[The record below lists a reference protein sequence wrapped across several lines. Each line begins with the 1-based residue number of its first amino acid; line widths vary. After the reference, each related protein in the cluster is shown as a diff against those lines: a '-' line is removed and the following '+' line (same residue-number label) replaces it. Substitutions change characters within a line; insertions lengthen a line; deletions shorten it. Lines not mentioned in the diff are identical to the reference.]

1 MTEISRLDE
10 SLVNGPISP
19 FEPQTL
25 SIFDISTPLFAF
37 CLEAGVLHIYKK
49 TKVISNK
56 QVLILYMENSIH
68 KSNKNEINKSCVTI
82 ETKRVKKLLVQVQ
95 I

>member
-37 CLEAGVLHIYKK
+37 CLEAGILHVDKK
-49 TKVISNK
+49 TKVI
-56 QVLILYMENSIH
+56 
-68 KSNKNEINKSCVTI
+68 KN
-82 ETKRVKKLLVQVQ
+82 
-95 I
+95 